1 MYYLDSKGDRVYT
14 LKVRKRS
21 FLSVVIPLWTASSAA
36 HSHSSQIDS
45 VLQKDTPAK
54 KKSESAHPAR
64 FSPDDKFS
72 RQRIACKKRFGLY
85 LPDTPQNPL

>member
-14 LKVRKRS
+14 LKVRKTFAYPYTGIGPSR
-21 FLSVVIPLWTASSAA
+21 PLILMPRK
-36 HSHSSQIDS
+36 IDS
-45 VLQKDTPAK
+45 VQQKDSPAK
-54 KKSESAHPAR
+54 KKTESAHPAR

-85 LPDTPQNPL
+85 LPNTPQNPL